1 MTIEQYI
8 AVICAGFSLL
18 AVTFLYL
25 AYKAETE
32 KKEILQ
38 KINLNLKEKILDQ
51 NRQINFYKNI
61 AAGSTS
67 TDSEKQ
73 E

>member
-32 KKEILQ
+32 KKEMLQ
-38 KINLNLKEKILDQ
+38 KINLKLKEKILDQ
-51 NRQINFYKNI
+51 NRQLNFYKNI
-61 AAGSTS
+61 AASAEIA
-67 TDSEKQ
+67 DDEQ
-73 E
+73 